1 MNIVPIKPA
10 YLSPEELYYSLQT
23 MAILE
28 IIMLPP
34 EAAWLRL
41 VKKHPSRKAYFIDDV
56 SGNIV
61 DIWFEAIGVFIK
73 GFDHENE
80 WNQFAAD
87 KWDETFFQ
95 KTYQDIPKQFFENY
109 KDDKEK
115 LYEMT
120 FCMWYDA
127 KENCWKQNANLE
139 KNTDYEERDGGKDFL
154 LSYIYTSAE
163 EWIDWANYYY
173 KKNFD
178 LKVVKKIYDGQTITT
193 QDIAALNPER
203 DTKEAFKE
211 ILALKNS

>member
-1 MNIVPIKPA
+1 MCSSD
-10 YLSPEELYYSLQT
+10 L
-23 MAILE
+23 